1 MCVVCDCRLIF
12 NLFLLFTAPKTFS
25 ETMKQPEQQ
34 QTEETTA
41 AAAVHSAEGSN
52 LQS

>member
-1 MCVVCDCRLIF
+1 MIVVDF
-12 NLFLLFTAPKTFS
+12 DLFLLFTAPKTFP
-25 ETMKQPEQQ
+25 ETMKQPERQ

-41 AAAVHSAEGSN
+41 AAAVHGVKGSN